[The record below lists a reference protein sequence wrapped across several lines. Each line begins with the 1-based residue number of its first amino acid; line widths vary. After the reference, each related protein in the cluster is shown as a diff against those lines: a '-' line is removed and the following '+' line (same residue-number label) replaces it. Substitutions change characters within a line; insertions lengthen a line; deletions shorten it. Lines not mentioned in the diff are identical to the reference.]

1 MERGVETMRR
11 LMLGMLIGALV
22 PLAAAAEVPVRKMLV
37 TEWKSV
43 FGRVEAR
50 DTVPARSRIGGTLQE
65 ITIEEGDLVEK
76 GQQIGVIHDPKLALQ
91 MQSIDSKTEA
101 LLSQLENAR
110 TELARGEGLLK
121 RGVATA
127 QQLDSLRTQVEVLE
141 NNIKATRAER
151 RVLEERVAEGA
162 VLAPISGRVIRVPV
176 TAGSVLMPGEV
187 VASIA
192 GGGFFLR
199 LAVPERHARF
209 LKEGMDIRIGGSEES
224 QTGRLAK
231 VYPKIENGRV
241 IADVEVEGLSSE
253 FVNARVLVS
262 LPVAYDTALLVPA
275 EVVTTRMGLDFVKVK
290 GPGGE
295 PVDRAVVLGKRHEID
310 GVEMVAVL
318 SGLTENDV
326 VVTEDE

>member
-1 MERGVETMRR
+1 MHR

-22 PLAAAAEVPVRKMLV
+22 PLVAAAEVPVRKMPV

-65 ITIEEGDLVEK
+65 IAVEEGDFVEK
-76 GQQIGVIHDPKLALQ
+76 GQQIGMIHDPKLALQ
-91 MQSIDSKTEA
+91 MQSIDSKIEA

-127 QQLDSLRTQVEVLE
+127 QQLDALRTEVEVLE

-162 VLAPISGRVIRVPV
+162 VLAPISGRVIGVPV

-199 LAVPERHARF
+199 LAVPERHAQF
-209 LKEGMDIRIGGSEES
+209 LREGMDIRIGGSEQS
-224 QTGRLAK
+224 RTGRLAK

-241 IADVEVEGLSSE
+241 IADVEVEGMSSD
-253 FVNARVLVS
+253 FINARVLVR
-262 LPVAYDTALLVPA
+262 LPVAQAEAILVPA
-275 EVVTTRMGLDFVKVK
+275 DVVTSRMGLDFVRVK
-290 GPGGE
+290 GPEGE
-295 PVDRAVVLGKRHEID
+295 PVERAVVLGERHRID

-318 SGLTENDV
+318 SGLTGNDI
-326 VVTEDE
+326 VVTENE